1 MARWMSGRAVL
12 HLRRVGVAG
21 KPVGVAVRWYVH
33 RPGFGVQ
40 GHLPPTAYLRGRAG
54 NNMHRE
60 CHITPVAGG
69 PAAGVPTRGG
79 GEHRAHRRALAGI
92 HSSGV
97 AGGGRSHSP
106 EPIAP

>member
-79 GEHRAHRRALAGI
+79 GGSIGPTVGRWRVLTRRAQQVGAALT
-92 HSSGV
+92 HPS
-97 AGGGRSHSP
+97 R
-106 EPIAP
+106 